1 MAQIV
6 LRNNIDTMQMNVL
19 KGLFNSWNVAIEIKE
34 EKKTETK
41 SFSQLFSK
49 TRGMWQDYDIDANKL
64 RKTVW
69 KI

>member
-6 LRNNIDTMQMNVL
+6 LRNNIDAMQMNVL

-34 EKKTETK
+34 EKKAETK

-49 TRGMWQDYDIDANKL
+49 TRGMWKDYDIDANKL
-64 RKTVW
+64 R
-69 KI
+69 